1 MAQEPKASRPSIPSY
16 GLAAADGGS
25 GLMPWSWA
33 TERLIQSHNYY
44 LATTRPDHRS
54 HVMPIWG
61 LWMDD
66 SFYFSTG
73 RQSRKA
79 RNLTANPNCVICTE
93 KLNESLIVEGIAEEI
108 DASTL
113 PAPIAEAYFAKYGWK
128 LDPEMGPIFKV
139 RPMVVFGFDEN
150 DFTGA
155 STKWTFSN

>member
-1 MAQEPKASRPSIPSY
+1 
-16 GLAAADGGS
+16 
-25 GLMPWSWA
+25 
-33 TERLIQSHNYY
+33 
-44 LATTRPDHRS
+44 
-54 HVMPIWG
+54 MPIWG

-93 KLNESLIVEGIAEEI
+93 ELNESLVVEGTAEEVE
-108 DASTL
+108 AVSL
-113 PAPIAEAYFAKYGWK
+113 PATIAEAYFAKYGWR
-128 LDPEMGPIFKV
+128 LDPAMGPIFKV

-155 STKWTFSN
+155 STKWTF

>member
-1 MAQEPKASRPSIPSY
+1 MAQEPKGSRPKMPSY
-16 GLAAADGGS
+16 GLADADGGS

-33 TERLIQSHNYY
+33 TDRLIKSHNYY
-44 LATTRPDHRS
+44 LATTRPDDRP

-79 RNLTANPNCVICTE
+79 RNLMANPNCVICTE
-93 KLNESLIVEGIAEEI
+93 KLNESLIVEGTAEEVE
-108 DASTL
+108 AVSL
-113 PAPIAEAYFAKYGWK
+113 PATIAEAYFAKYGWK
-128 LDPEMGPIFKV
+128 LDPAMGPIFRV
-139 RPMVVFGFDEN
+139 RPMIVFGFDEN

-155 STKWTFSN
+155 STKWTF